1 MRGAVDIAI
10 GTEVVIDRHH
20 SRITVTSR
28 EVAAVAIILASFFLN
43 YFLALFLIKSIKKIQ
58 IL

>member
-1 MRGAVDIAI
+1 MTGAVDIAI

-43 YFLALFLIKSIKKIQ
+43 YYFEIIFNI
-58 IL
+58 

>member
-43 YFLALFLIKSIKKIQ
+43 YFFEIIFNI
-58 IL
+58 